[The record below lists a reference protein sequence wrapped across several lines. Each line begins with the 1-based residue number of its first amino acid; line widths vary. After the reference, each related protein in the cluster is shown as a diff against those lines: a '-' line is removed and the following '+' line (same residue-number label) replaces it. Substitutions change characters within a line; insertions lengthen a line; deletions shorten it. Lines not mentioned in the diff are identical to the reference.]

1 MKEHTTNKKGNALL
15 TSKIKSARPKL
26 FPEGVLGYF
35 IGPVLAL
42 VANSFL
48 ASYFNKYITDI
59 YNITAWAALFNTLL
73 PIVSVIF
80 VILGNILVGRLMDRH
95 KTKVGKA
102 RPLILLSLPLSLLA
116 LMVLF
121 IFAPFANQDSSQAT
135 KITALVLIAVGY
147 NLWFAVAYPL
157 YFTPHSSLV
166 NLSTRSGKDR
176 SLLATLSNAC
186 NLASIGL
193 CTMII
198 PFFLSLLFK
207 YDMTG
212 GANTLPVYDANG
224 KLQYYTDLNGGVLY
238 DTNASL
244 TAWKIFAI
252 ILLVVTFIGVVIEF
266 YFTRER
272 VTEESLFLQDSKNKE
287 ETKKNVTVKEQW
299 SICRKDKYWIIII
312 IFFFLYQF
320 GGMIKN
326 VSQLYYS
333 TAWFQDANGHYTTEN
348 GGALSGTLAIIG
360 AIPTALGMFIAWPL
374 SNKIG
379 KKKAILFGALV
390 SVIGGAIGFLVPVV
404 PENTK
409 FAITAASFA
418 IKALG
423 TTPAMYLSIA
433 LLGDVLDH
441 QEALYGQRT
450 DGLSMTIYG
459 SIMAGMTGIV
469 TGILNGVLS
478 LSGYTP
484 NKPEVTK
491 DAILWLFIGGETICY
506 AVIIVL
512 FIFMDVEKFSK
523 LDHQAIEN
531 DQKAKCQKLGIEY
544 VSSQERLEREEEL
557 ANQKAEEARIHEL
570 KEKCEKKGLDFETEE
585 KKYQDKLSLKNK
597 KKNKK
602 TKNAK
607 ENKKEE
613 LDENPKV
620 VERFEQLRHKTESER
635 IKNLNL

>member
-1 MKEHTTNKKGNALL
+1 
-15 TSKIKSARPKL
+15 
-26 FPEGVLGYF
+26 
-35 IGPVLAL
+35 
-42 VANSFL
+42 
-48 ASYFNKYITDI
+48 
-59 YNITAWAALFNTLL
+59 
-73 PIVSVIF
+73 
-80 VILGNILVGRLMDRH
+80 
-95 KTKVGKA
+95 
-102 RPLILLSLPLSLLA
+102 
-116 LMVLF
+116 
-121 IFAPFANQDSSQAT
+121 
-135 KITALVLIAVGY
+135 
-147 NLWFAVAYPL
+147 
-157 YFTPHSSLV
+157 
-166 NLSTRSGKDR
+166 
-176 SLLATLSNAC
+176 
-186 NLASIGL
+186 
-193 CTMII
+193 
-198 PFFLSLLFK
+198 
-207 YDMTG
+207 
-212 GANTLPVYDANG
+212 
-224 KLQYYTDLNGGVLY
+224 
-238 DTNASL
+238 
-244 TAWKIFAI
+244 
-252 ILLVVTFIGVVIEF
+252 
-266 YFTRER
+266 
-272 VTEESLFLQDSKNKE
+272 
-287 ETKKNVTVKEQW
+287 
-299 SICRKDKYWIIII
+299 
-312 IFFFLYQF
+312 
-320 GGMIKN
+320 MIKN

-491 DAILWLFIGGETICY
+491 DAMLWLFIGGETICY

-557 ANQKAEEARIHEL
+557 ANQKADEARIHEL

-597 KKNKK
+597 KKKEK

-620 VERFEQLRHKTESER
+620 VERFEQLRHKTESKR
-635 IKNLNL
+635 IKNLDL